1 MDILTMNFTE
11 RYSTEKKLNV
21 ECDEFVW
28 HTQKSQTKKGQAQKV
43 QT

>member
-11 RYSTEKKLNV
+11 RYSTEKKEMWNAMNL
-21 ECDEFVW
+21 FG
-28 HTQKSQTKKGQAQKV
+28 TPKRGQAQKGQAQKA